1 MQSYLEVNL
10 KTVSEKENINFHVF
24 FDELEQVLHAWLLY
38 LLLFFHQKIRE
49 TQEL

>member
-24 FDELEQVLHAWLLY
+24 FDELEQVLLY